1 MKIQLDFGAVLA
13 EWPILLLGVGW
24 TTALTLSAVLV
35 GTSLGILCAWVRAR
49 GFGDGVAP
57 VWLKAVVGGYVE
69 AIRNTPF
76 IIQLFFIFF
85 GLPAIGVKMSAESA
99 SFLAMTINLGAYAT
113 EIIRA
118 GLEATPRGQIEAA
131 ESLALNRLQIFM
143 RVVLPPALKKIWPS
157 MVGQSII
164 VMLGSSVCGQI
175 SIQELSYAADLIQ
188 SRNFR
193 SFEAFIIIGAIYLML
208 SMLLRAALN
217 WVGEKLIF
225 GGRAA

>member
-35 GTSLGILCAWVRAR
+35 GTSLGIFCAWVRAR

-131 ESLALNRLQIFM
+131 ESLALNRLQIFT

-193 SFEAFIIIGAIYLML
+193 SFEAFIIIGAIYLTL
-208 SMLLRAALN
+208 SMLLRATLN

>member
-193 SFEAFIIIGAIYLML
+193 SFEAFIIIGAIYLTL
-208 SMLLRAALN
+208 SVLLRAALN

>member
-24 TTALTLSAVLV
+24 TTALTLSAVLM

-57 VWLKAVVGGYVE
+57 VWLKAAVAGYVE

-131 ESLALNRLQIFM
+131 ESLALNRRQIFT

-193 SFEAFIIIGAIYLML
+193 SFEAFIIIGAIYLTL
-208 SMLLRAALN
+208 SVLLRAALN

>member
-1 MKIQLDFGAVLA
+1 MKIQLNFGAVLA
-13 EWPILLLGVGW
+13 EWPTLLLGVGW

-131 ESLALNRLQIFM
+131 ESLALNRLQIFT

-193 SFEAFIIIGAIYLML
+193 SFEAFIIIGAIYLTL

>member
-131 ESLALNRLQIFM
+131 ESLALNRLQIFT

-193 SFEAFIIIGAIYLML
+193 SFEAFIIIGAIYLTL
-208 SMLLRAALN
+208 SMLLRATLN

>member
-24 TTALTLSAVLV
+24 TTALTLWAVLV

-57 VWLKAVVGGYVE
+57 VWLKAGVGAYVE

-131 ESLALNRLQIFM
+131 ESLALNRLQIFT

-193 SFEAFIIIGAIYLML
+193 SFEAFIIIGAIYLAL
-208 SMLLRAALN
+208 SVLLRAALN